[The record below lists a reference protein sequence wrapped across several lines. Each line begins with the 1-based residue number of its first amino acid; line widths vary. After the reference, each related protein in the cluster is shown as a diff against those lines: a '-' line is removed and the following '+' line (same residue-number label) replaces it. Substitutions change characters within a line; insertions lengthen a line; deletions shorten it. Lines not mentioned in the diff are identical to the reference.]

1 MLVVIIGAGLAAVVA
16 TVVCKSLLGIEN
28 ASPMI
33 GGAVGGAIGGG
44 IASKFG
50 GKK

>member
-1 MLVVIIGAGLAAVVA
+1 MGGAALSAVVA

-28 ASPMI
+28 ASPI
-33 GGAVGGAIGGG
+33 VGGAVGGAIGGLL
-44 IASKFG
+44 ASKFG